1 MTNQDTLLLTIVI
14 FIGIIAYITIIE
26 ELNWTYNVDRTFR
39 KHKKK
44 KGLVQKK
51 TDQGWV

>member
-14 FIGIIAYITIIE
+14 FIGIIAYLTISE
-26 ELNWTYNVDRTFR
+26 EYKWTYSHDRKYR

-44 KGLVQKK
+44 TGLVQKK
-51 TDQGWV
+51 TEKGWE